1 MRRGLA
7 GKIAGFPL
15 FYLFVWLLKIENLI
29 FGFHEISATLA
40 YNYNN
45 VDSNGSFDSFCFP
58 CNKKIVN
65 CSY

>member
-7 GKIAGFPL
+7 GKIAGLPL

-40 YNYNN
+40 YNHND
-45 VDSNGSFDSFCFP
+45 VDRLCWR
-58 CNKKIVN
+58 IVIRTDIE
-65 CSY
+65 

>member
-7 GKIAGFPL
+7 GKIAGLPL

-29 FGFHEISATLA
+29 FGFHEISAILA

-45 VDSNGSFDSFCFP
+45 VDRFCWR
-58 CNKKIVN
+58 IVIRTDIEQR
-65 CSY
+65 

>member
-1 MRRGLA
+1 MRRGGLA
-7 GKIAGFPL
+7 GKTAGLLL

-45 VDSNGSFDSFCFP
+45 VDRLCWR
-58 CNKKIVN
+58 IVIRTDIKQR
-65 CSY
+65 